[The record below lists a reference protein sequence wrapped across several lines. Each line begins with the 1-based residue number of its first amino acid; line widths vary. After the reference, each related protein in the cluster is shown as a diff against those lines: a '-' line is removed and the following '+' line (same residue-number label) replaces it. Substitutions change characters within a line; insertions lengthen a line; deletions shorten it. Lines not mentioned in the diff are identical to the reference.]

1 MNRTLARQSKALEQ
15 MRRLRA
21 APPASLLL
29 EGGSEAERE
38 AAALFWAMLLNC
50 EAAAE
55 NATEAGP
62 CGGCARCRQ
71 LAERA
76 SRDFILYD
84 WRGGTWEGSIEEL
97 RETRRVMGETPREG
111 PWRVIVLFEAHG
123 MQDPHAN
130 LLLKSIE
137 EPGPGN
143 VFVITTP
150 QRERILPTLVSRSF
164 AMTLAWPPPGTELD
178 APLPEGTGDVA
189 ELARAFYGFLGNGRG
204 LFGLTG
210 GRGKLSKPL
219 ADRLVLLL
227 QRDLAQALK
236 GGAESEGARFLAA
249 RLDLAALRRLDLA
262 LDQAKQSLDAKV
274 NPSLVTDW
282 LATTVRGWLG

>member
-1 MNRTLARQSKALEQ
+1 METTLPRQGKALSR
-15 MRRLRA
+15 MLRLRQ

-38 AAALFWAMLLNC
+38 AAALHWAMLLNC
-50 EAAAE
+50 GEVSAD
-55 NATEAGP
+55 GP
-62 CGGCARCRQ
+62 CGICANCRQ
-71 LAERA
+71 LQERA
-76 SRDFILYD
+76 SRDFIFYD
-84 WRGGTWEGSIEEL
+84 WRGGPWEGSIVEL

-123 MQDPHAN
+123 MRDEHAN

-164 AMTLAWPPPGTELD
+164 AMTLAWPPP
-178 APLPEGTGDVA
+178 DVE
-189 ELARAFYGFLGNGRG
+189 ELARAFYGFLHSGRG
-204 LFGLTG
+204 LFAFTG
-210 GRGKLSKPL
+210 GRGKLGKPL
-219 ADRLVLLL
+219 ADRLVLLV

-236 GGAESEGARFLAA
+236 GAPEAEGARFLAG
-249 RLDLAALRRLDLA
+249 RLDLAALRRLDMA
-262 LDQAKQSLDAKV
+262 LDQAKSSLDYKV
-274 NPSLVTDW
+274 NPSLVVDW
-282 LATTVRGWLG
+282 LATTVRGWLA

>member
-1 MNRTLARQSKALEQ
+1 MESTLARQKRALSR
-15 MRRLRA
+15 MRRLLA

-38 AAALFWAMLLNC
+38 AVAVHWAKLLNC
-50 EAAAE
+50 GAI
-55 NATEAGP
+55 TGDGP
-62 CGGCARCRQ
+62 CGTCANCRQ
-71 LAERA
+71 LDERA
-76 SRDFILYD
+76 SRDFIFYD
-84 WRGGTWEGSIEEL
+84 WRGGPWEGSIAEL

-123 MQDPHAN
+123 MRDEHAN

-143 VFVITTP
+143 AFVITTP

-164 AMTLAWPPPGTELD
+164 TMTLAWPPPGAELA
-178 APLPEGTGDVA
+178 APMAEGEGDVDG
-189 ELARAFYGFLGNGRG
+189 LARAFYGFLSTGRG

-210 GRGKLSKPL
+210 GRGKLSKAL
-219 ADRLVLLL
+219 ADRLVLLV

-236 GGAESEGARFLAA
+236 GSPEAEGARFLAD
-249 RLDLAALRRLDLA
+249 RLDLAGLRGLDLA
-262 LDQAKQSLDAKV
+262 LDQAKQSLDTKV
-274 NPSLVTDW
+274 NPSLVVDW
-282 LATTVRGWLG
+282 LATAVRGRLV